1 LSIHSNSGG
10 GGYLGANGVS
20 TYYHNALWEPFAR
33 SVYTELLALPLKEF
47 GMVGSFNYH
56 VTRMSSQ
63 PSILVELAFLSHA
76 EDEERLASPAFR
88 QQLAE
93 QIFMGIKRYL
103 YQSLPPR

>member
-1 LSIHSNSGG
+1 
-10 GGYLGANGVS
+10 
-20 TYYHNALWEPFAR
+20 
-33 SVYTELLALPLKEF
+33 
-47 GMVGSFNYH
+47 MVGAFNYH

-76 EDEERLASPAFR
+76 EDEEKLANPEFR

-103 YQSLPPR
+103 EDILSRDYKKETIPEK